1 HRCRS
6 ETGEARDQRSYP
18 TKSAAL
24 PVFPPA
30 ANEADEKEAKGGK
43 DSVQIIPRKLPGNG
57 VKKHWPPGCS
67 MLSFF
72 VALVHTELGKL
83 QRSWAEL
90 CCFGCTC
97 LQLWPK
103 IVLRKWLNISSRES
117 DFSADEGDTTES
129 EFEYEEICGWERQ
142 LRDEEGRLGG
152 FGAETNG
159 TFHISP
165 LILFRLGH
173 HFRWSTIYVGTWNV
187 AGRHPPDDLNIKDWL
202 DIGEPADIYLYKAY
216 FSCSFQEIVPLNAGN
231 VLGAEDSRPVQR
243 WEHIIRETLNMIQP
257 VKEKYKCYSDP
268 SSPSRFKPSDDFIE
282 DELLLESDSESDE
295 EVRLDEQPNF
305 QSNENQI
312 DASEDDPKCNLA
324 SQSLFTAD
332 QCARRENI
340 DNQSSLY
347 VFDKSHSLSFKNH
360 GASEASISQQKK
372 FTKTLSSSEMIG
384 LTWPEQPLDL
394 LSQHNRGT
402 SKPKSLNPVKSFKAC
417 NSFKS
422 LHGDQ
427 NDSFLTPELDLGT
440 VMNRKKRSSFV
451 RIISKQMV
459 GIFLSVWVRR
469 SLRKHIQN
477 LKVSTAGVGVM
488 GYIGNKVWFVQTPS
502 SFQYMISSHCSNWI
516 DGLTVIIL
524 TSSNG
529 YGDIGNRCD
538 RILSYGKGIRL
549 LDYRRVELKF
559 SDHRPVAAVFM
570 VEVEVFS
577 HRKLQRALTFTDAEV
592 EDQLVSD
599 ADNGVANCLRLG

>member
-1 HRCRS
+1 MDLVTVAQAVHWFDLPRFYSLVKRVLRNPGGVIAVWGYNYRISSSEDTAKRSLIPRFLIGILELDTSSMATGTSPLRSRTCGRDAKGSHLFILDMVVQDVTLDRFSGLMRSWSAVAIAREQGVELLSDDERPALCVCAHRCRS

-202 DIGEPADIYLYKAY
+202 DIGEPADIYLRLELKKGRVFDGWSEGVINFPPTYKY
-216 FSCSFQEIVPLNAGN
+216 ELN
-231 VLGAEDSRPVQR
+231 S
-243 WEHIIRETLNMIQP
+243 
-257 VKEKYKCYSDP
+257 EKY
-268 SSPSRFKPSDDFIE
+268 
-282 DELLLESDSESDE
+282 
-295 EVRLDEQPNF
+295 VG
-305 QSNENQI
+305 
-312 DASEDDPKCNLA
+312 DDPKGG
-324 SQSLFTAD
+324 
-332 QCARRENI
+332 RR
-340 DNQSSLY
+340 
-347 VFDKSHSLSFKNH
+347 
-360 GASEASISQQKK
+360 
-372 FTKTLSSSEMIG
+372 
-384 LTWPEQPLDL
+384 
-394 LSQHNRGT
+394 
-402 SKPKSLNPVKSFKAC
+402 
-417 NSFKS
+417 
-422 LHGDQ
+422 
-427 NDSFLTPELDLGT
+427 TPA
-440 VMNRKKRSSFV
+440 
-451 RIISKQMV
+451 
-459 GIFLSVWVRR
+459 W
-469 SLRKHIQN
+469 
-477 LKVSTAGVGVM
+477 
-488 GYIGNKVWFVQTPS
+488 
-502 SFQYMISSHCSNWI
+502 
-516 DGLTVIIL
+516 
-524 TSSNG
+524 
-529 YGDIGNRCD
+529 CD

-592 EDQLVSD
+592 EDQLT
-599 ADNGVANCLRLG
+599 ACG